1 MSRGIWPRGIW
12 PRGIW
17 PRGIWP
23 RGIWPRGIWKE
34 ESGSV
39 ESILILIPLMILFL
53 SVMQLTVGV
62 YGRLTTAQ
70 QTQGAVAF
78 AAMGLSAGVAGAN
91 NPDNSGISG
100 SLPHWS
106 SPLIAMP
113 LPGGGSVLVGT
124 RETTSP
130 TISPLL
136 PLGDHFFST
145 GIAVQE

>member
-1 MSRGIWPRGIW
+1 MPRGIW

-17 PRGIWP
+17 PRGIW
-23 RGIWPRGIWKE
+23 RE
-34 ESGSV
+34 ESGNV

-53 SVMQLTVGV
+53 SVMQLTLGV
-62 YGRLTTAQ
+62 YGRLTAAQ

-78 AAMGLSAGVAGAN
+78 AAMGLSAGLPGGAN
-91 NPDNSGISG
+91 SPNASGIS
-100 SLPHWS
+100 SSPPRWS

-124 RETTSP
+124 RETMSP

>member
-1 MSRGIWPRGIW
+1 MPRGIW

-17 PRGIWP
+17 PRGIW
-23 RGIWPRGIWKE
+23 RE
-34 ESGSV
+34 ESGNV

-62 YGRLTTAQ
+62 YGRLTAAQ

-78 AAMGLSAGVAGAN
+78 AAMGLSAGLPGGAN
-91 NPDNSGISG
+91 SPNASGIS
-100 SLPHWS
+100 SSPPRWS

-124 RETTSP
+124 RETMSP

>member
-1 MSRGIWPRGIW
+1 MPRGIW
-12 PRGIW
+12 LRGIW
-17 PRGIWP
+17 L
-23 RGIWPRGIWKE
+23 RGIWKE
-34 ESGSV
+34 ESGNV

-62 YGRLTTAQ
+62 YGRLTAAQ

-78 AAMGLSAGVAGAN
+78 AAMGLSAGLPGAN
-91 NPDNSGISG
+91 SPNASGIS
-100 SLPHWS
+100 SSPPRWS